1 MFFDNFQCVFVTERE
16 VDILLPAAEIH
27 CEHILSC
34 TSRHCADAARSTPTT
49 SMPDL
54 QLLVYFHY
62 SCLNCFIYIYLDG
75 YKYFRKK
82 MYTPL
87 EITHGIIFVH
97 SVPESD
103 AEKQKG
109 LYRYKHTLK
118 SVQNQIRNSV
128 PILFHF

>member
-1 MFFDNFQCVFVTERE
+1 
-16 VDILLPAAEIH
+16 
-27 CEHILSC
+27 
-34 TSRHCADAARSTPTT
+34 
-49 SMPDL
+49 
-54 QLLVYFHY
+54 
-62 SCLNCFIYIYLDG
+62 
-75 YKYFRKK
+75 